1 MKSIC
6 FSFALLLFTAAGL
19 AQSQRLQ
26 DINVNFMLRGYFF
39 AGSRI
44 ADNNAL
50 GGFGSSDNLPKPIDS
65 SVSIPDG
72 DISVIAYPDQVVA
85 FGSKYRGVRV
95 ILANTTDEKVA
106 LSASDSR
113 LYMVQEA
120 IDIDGKWKPV
130 EYLPSSWCGN
140 SYHTVFLPSHEYWEF
155 AAAHYTGKRPT
166 KFRIKLSITDPADQK
181 TTTILSN
188 EFEGSVNPKQFT
200 VQQGH
205 EPKSI
210 MDPYNN

>member
-1 MKSIC
+1 MKLTLAVIVLS
-6 FSFALLLFTAAGL
+6 LFTLTGL
-19 AQSQRLQ
+19 AQTRQLQ
-26 DINVNFMLRGYFF
+26 NLNVNFMLRGYFF

-44 ADNNAL
+44 TDNNAL
-50 GGFGSSDNLPKPIDS
+50 GGFGSSENLPKAIDGS
-65 SVSIPDG
+65 MSIPDG
-72 DISVIAYPDQVVA
+72 DISVIVYPDNVVA
-85 FGSKYRGVRV
+85 FGSKYRGIRV
-95 ILANTTDEKVA
+95 ILANTTDERLG

-113 LYMVQEA
+113 LYMIQEA
-120 IDIDGKWKPV
+120 MDLDGKWKPV

-181 TTTILSN
+181 SRTILSN
-188 EFEGSVNPKQFT
+188 EFEGSVNAKQFT
-200 VQQGH
+200 IQQGH
-205 EPKSI
+205 EPASI